1 MKRFFTIV
9 ETFVMIFIIV
19 VAVIVVMAFV
29 LIYLTERQKKEE
41 VQVVAS
47 FNETDT
53 NSYDQILTQIDNLNT
68 DNFKDYFS
76 NMKVLL
82 IYPYINPVY
91 EDKISMVYVYKSI
104 DKLKEYYI
112 DKLKNLGYYA
122 EANKYLYTPIKINGV
137 VIYSN
142 LEELK
147 YKYSDKVINKCEN
160 SSFYCVKLE

>member
-1 MKRFFTIV
+1 MKRLFTIIA
-9 ETFVMIFIIV
+9 TFVMIFMIV
-19 VAVIVVMAFV
+19 VAVVVVMAFV
-29 LIYLTERQKKEE
+29 LIYLTERQKEKE
-41 VQVVAS
+41 VVAAFS

-53 NSYDQILTQIDNLNT
+53 SSYEQILIQIDNLNT
-68 DNFKDYFS
+68 ENFKDYFS

-104 DKLKEYYI
+104 DKFKEYYI
-112 DKLKNLGYYA
+112 NKLENLGYYA
-122 EANKYLYTPIKINGV
+122 EANKYSYNPIKINGV

-147 YKYSDKVINKCEN
+147 YKYSNKVIKECEN

>member
-53 NSYDQILTQIDNLNT
+53 NSYEQILIQIDNLNT

-104 DKLKEYYI
+104 DKFKEYYI
-112 DKLKNLGYYA
+112 DKLKSLGYYA

-147 YKYSDKVINKCEN
+147 YKYSDKVIDKCEN
-160 SSFYCVKLE
+160 SAFYCVKLE

>member
-1 MKRFFTIV
+1 M
-9 ETFVMIFIIV
+9 IV
-19 VAVIVVMAFV
+19 VAVVVVMAFV
-29 LIYLTERQKKEE
+29 LIYLTERQKKED
-41 VQVVAS
+41 VLAVAS
-47 FNETDT
+47 FNEADT
-53 NSYDQILTQIDNLNT
+53 SSYEQILVQIDNLNT
-68 DNFKDYFS
+68 ENFKAYFS

-104 DKLKEYYI
+104 DKFKEYYI

-122 EANKYLYTPIKINGV
+122 EANKYSYTPIKISGV

-147 YKYSDKVINKCEN
+147 YKYSDKIIDKCEH

>member
-41 VQVVAS
+41 VQLVAS

-112 DKLKNLGYYA
+112 DKLKKLGYYA